1 MQATQ
6 TLPTLLEIPE
16 NWPLVPV
23 SGKRPY
29 QKNWNSRQFNRLEI
43 LTELENGKATGIGL
57 KLGNGLLA
65 IDIDGDSAAK
75 LLVKLAGENSLADFS
90 ATTAWTSGRAGRKQ
104 CLFSVPEADWH
115 RLRTRRI
122 GTGISGDDG
131 KEECLEFRWLDSQSV
146 LPPSI
151 HPDTG
156 KPYEWINSP
165 LQHPPAP
172 APEWLIELCEN
183 WHSEYVS
190 DKEPDLVRFPVR
202 LFPHF
207 GRQMSVWL
215 LARRFDIS
223 RWSHGGKCKGSGIGK
238 FTLAAASIILN
249 RSEGHVRKLLCAA
262 KKSGLIRDYSQSK
275 NWITVFYSSLEK
287 AIALTG
293 IEKLGP
299 IAAINID
306 DLANI
311 HILATEVEAQSLQ
324 RASLHRVRQEEIQ
337 QVKSQ
342 GDDPGKTPT
351 QIVKPID
358 LHTCDYPA
366 RVLGK
371 GDRFI
376 YCDSEFRFY
385 GGSQSAIANSR
396 GISQSTVSR
405 HLSNSYRLVAAPVRG
420 YRQELPPIIK
430 KQLVEKLP
438 HLKGMPSGL
447 CVEDG
452 LFSMHGDWWKPHCN
466 VYLLDHRLV
475 SARRRRARIQGQI
488 DKDDLLFEKTS
499 PRFLNNNNF
508 LCVVPYEE
516 KLDPSKELKDL
527 LEKILP
533 AMENKTNR
541 EKENQKGS

>member
-1 MQATQ
+1 MQTQ
-6 TLPTLLEIPE
+6 ALPALLSLPE
-16 NWPLVPV
+16 HWPLVPV

-29 QKNWNSRQFNRLEI
+29 QKNWNNRQYDRLEI
-43 LTELENGKATGIGL
+43 LTELESGKATGLGL

-65 IDIDGDSAAK
+65 IDIDGESAAK
-75 LLVKLAGENSLADFS
+75 LLTKLAGENSTAIFT

-104 CLFSVPEADWH
+104 CLFSVPESDWH

-131 KEECLEFRWLDSQSV
+131 KEECLEFRWLGHQSV

-151 HPDTG
+151 HPSG
-156 KPYEWINSP
+156 KPYTWLNNP
-165 LQHPPAP
+165 LQNPPLP
-172 APEWLIELCEN
+172 APEWVIELCEN

-190 DKEPDLVRFPVR
+190 DKEPDLVRFSVR
-202 LFPHF
+202 LFSHF
-207 GRQMSVWL
+207 GRQMSIWL

-223 RWSHGGKCKGSGIGK
+223 RWSHGGKPKGSGIGK
-238 FTLAAASIILN
+238 FTLTAASKILN
-249 RSEGHVRKLLCAA
+249 RSESHIRKLLCVA

-275 NWITVFYSSLEK
+275 NWITVYYTSLEK
-287 AIALTG
+287 AITLTG

-311 HILATEVEAQSLQ
+311 HIIATEVEAQNLQ
-324 RASLHRVRQEEIQ
+324 RASLHRQRLEEIEQ
-337 QVKSQ
+337 IKSQ

-351 QIVKPID
+351 QIVRPID

-376 YCDSEFRFY
+376 YCDSGFRFY
-385 GGSQSAIANSR
+385 GGSQEAIANSR

-452 LFSMHGDWWKPHCN
+452 LFSMHGDWWRPHCN

-488 DKDDLLFEKTS
+488 DKGDLLFENTS
-499 PRFLNNNNF
+499 PKFLDNNDF
-508 LCVVPYEE
+508 LCVLPSEE
-516 KLDPSKELKDL
+516 FKEPLEQL
-527 LEKILP
+527 L
-533 AMENKTNR
+533 ARNR
-541 EKENQKGS
+541 SLWRTPPTQNNRDKEMQK